1 MDNNGNYNQMKEL
14 DTEFK
19 PLKEKNNSSENI
31 KIELKNTEEIKSL
44 KNDEEN
50 NQNNENDDSLSYT
63 TMYRSSQ
70 SSFNKN
76 SKELEFSIKR
86 RLSSTIST
94 SQSDINYQELNGFS
108 SERNYISQ
116 KSINRIQ
123 PINLFANEINSLIVN
138 YYKETED
145 YLKNL
150 YLNKKDYQKAKNYIE
165 KKIYYKD
172 YDDDNDFLR
181 SKTIDFSEEYENKN
195 ITIENNN
202 TNATNNS
209 FMSLNKEVGN
219 NSEEKPLNDLNKKIN
234 KNNEEKNNNINI
246 TNINNNCFINQ
257 IYINPNYNY
266 NNLSQNKYDNISM
279 YCLGYYSV
287 DCKSKTKINS
297 YFFILFFSIFRSTN
311 SSLYP

>member
-1 MDNNGNYNQMKEL
+1 MDNNGNYNQMKEI
-14 DTEFK
+14 DIGFK
-19 PLKEKNNSSENI
+19 QLQEKNNYSENI
-31 KIELKNTEEIKSL
+31 KIKLKNTEEKKSI

-123 PINLFANEINSLIVN
+123 PINLFANEINSSIVN
-138 YYKETED
+138 YYQETED

-150 YLNKKDYQKAKNYIE
+150 YLNKNDYQKSKNYKE

-172 YDDDNDFLR
+172 YEDDNDFFR
-181 SKTIDFSEEYENKN
+181 SKTIDFSEENENKN

-202 TNATNNS
+202 INTTNNS
-209 FMSLNKEVGN
+209 FISLNKEVAN

-257 IYINPNYNY
+257 IYINPNNNY

-297 YFFILFFSIFRSTN
+297 YYFFFIF
-311 SSLYP
+311 